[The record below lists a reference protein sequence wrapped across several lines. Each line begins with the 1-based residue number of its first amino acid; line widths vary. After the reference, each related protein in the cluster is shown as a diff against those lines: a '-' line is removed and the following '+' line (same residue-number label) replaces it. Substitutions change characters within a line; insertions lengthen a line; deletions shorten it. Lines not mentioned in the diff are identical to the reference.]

1 MGVPVPRGG
10 RNKIEPSSRDG
21 FAERRTATPPA
32 VPCRPVRSGIL
43 CTKQSSQI
51 ICTPGKTAWRCHVD
65 TKPFRVCELPGRPV
79 PLPPSSLTSPTPP
92 PSTRSVTTLMQK
104 SGVPCC
110 SQAQATA
117 AASMSLT
124 LASVNYRTFPRRG
137 GANTRVAEGTHHRA
151 ARSPLVCCPIF
162 CPTELYSPQSLMCAS
177 ASHFTCTYLGSWKR
191 V

>member
-1 MGVPVPRGG
+1 MGLLNGERPRLL
-10 RNKIEPSSRDG
+10 PS
-21 FAERRTATPPA
+21 PA
-32 VPCRPVRSGIL
+32 VPCGAVSYVQSRAHKKYVHRARLLGDATLIRS
-43 CTKQSSQI
+43 
-51 ICTPGKTAWRCHVD
+51 R
-65 TKPFRVCELPGRPV
+65 FEFCELPGRPV

-124 LASVNYRTFPRRG
+124 LASVNYRPFPRRG

-151 ARSPLVCCPIF
+151 ARSPLVCCHIF
-162 CPTELYSPQSLMCAS
+162 CPTELYSPQSRMCAS